1 MNDQANDSWKG
12 KGNFSMKNGGS
23 PFNDAEILA
32 VQLSHSMLGAVGL
45 IENVVVILAVLR
57 KRIAILS
64 VRSNRF
70 VLSLA
75 IADAVAC
82 IATIAAVVCITTGR
96 EVQHILQR
104 HSICFISQ
112 CRKSVA
118 FDI

>member
-12 KGNFSMKNGGS
+12 KGNLSMKNGGS

-32 VQLSHSMLGAVGL
+32 VQLSHCMLGAVGL

-82 IATIAAVVCITTGR
+82 IATIAAVVCITSR

-112 CRKSVA
+112 CRKPVA